1 MKAID
6 VLNAA
11 KKTYEDYG
19 NQEYA
24 TSKAN
29 NFVRRC
35 TIGHEDDPDYEIP
48 KEIIE
53 RVVYAMLDSDSEYV
67 FWSNLLEGR

>member
-1 MKAID
+1 MKAIN

-11 KKTYEDYG
+11 KKTYENYG

-35 TIGHEDDPDYEIP
+35 TIGHLDDPDWEIP

-53 RVVYAMLDSDSEYV
+53 RVVYAALDSDSSQV
-67 FWSNLLEGR
+67 FWANLL